1 MIDRECRNDEQC
13 HQHTNHTVCVQV
25 TLNTS
30 FCKCKEG
37 YQSLIQP
44 DYIVCVQVP
53 VRTSSVLYPSS
64 LASIC
69 VLLSLL
75 AFLLCFIIRLF
86 NKNRFSQ
93 HRPCTDAA
101 LTPIIRLEGKEL
113 IVAESVEMLST
124 SSASPA
130 SDSRTYSPGPVLT
143 PDDLRKMSLLSSLSV
158 TIPLDEDTFSVR
170 AVSPTGCRLSP
181 EHIIP
186 QTAASNPVDHLEHIE
201 QSVTIIPNLRA
212 KEARRKSMANYAF
225 PELHPEVKLE
235 EPSKNLL
242 IFTQTG
248 VDSAGR
254 RHSVSIPLLPL
265 SGSKTRPSPSQEK
278 PLVTIQRKGSHHG
291 QHRRNSSR
299 NMESIN
305 ESTRGSNR
313 SIPKSHEEISMDCL
327 TVPSTNTNL
336 LQPSPPRRMSRKM
349 SPRQNS
355 LPARP
360 SSARG
365 ASPTSG
371 TRSHGSLRGGSF
383 HRPAKQDFYQFLD
396 SAIAH

>member
-1 MIDRECRNDEQC
+1 
-13 HQHTNHTVCVQV
+13 
-25 TLNTS
+25 
-30 FCKCKEG
+30 
-37 YQSLIQP
+37 
-44 DYIVCVQVP
+44 
-53 VRTSSVLYPSS
+53 
-64 LASIC
+64 
-69 VLLSLL
+69 
-75 AFLLCFIIRLF
+75 
-86 NKNRFSQ
+86 
-93 HRPCTDAA
+93 
-101 LTPIIRLEGKEL
+101 
-113 IVAESVEMLST
+113 MLST

-130 SDSRTYSPGPVLT
+130 SDTRTYSPGPVLT

-186 QTAASNPVDHLEHIE
+186 QVTQTYLKIKSDGNIDQSAASNPVDHFEHIE

-278 PLVTIQRKGSHHG
+278 PLVTIQRKGSHHS

-305 ESTRGSNR
+305 VSIHFVSYFITIFSLQESTRGSNR

-327 TVPSTNTNL
+327 TVPVPNNNL
-336 LQPSPPRRMSRKM
+336 LQPSQPRRMSRKM

-365 ASPTSG
+365 TSPTSG

-383 HRPAKQDFYQFLD
+383 HRPAKQGHRSCWHVF
-396 SAIAH
+396 